1 MFYCTKLII
10 KMQFKKKREQRMHF
24 RVQLHLILFTVL
36 ISLTLKLP
44 IVAINKILLNV
55 KHDQFTY
62 LRRAQ

>member
-1 MFYCTKLII
+1 
-10 KMQFKKKREQRMHF
+10 MQFKKKREQRMHF

-44 IVAINKILLNV
+44 IVAINKISLNV